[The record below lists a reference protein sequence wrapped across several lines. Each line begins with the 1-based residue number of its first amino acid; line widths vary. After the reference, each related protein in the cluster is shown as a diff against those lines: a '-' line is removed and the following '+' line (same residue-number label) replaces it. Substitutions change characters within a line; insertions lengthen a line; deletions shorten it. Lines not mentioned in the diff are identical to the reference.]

1 VTDGVRLTINIIY
14 TKLYEVIELI
24 LSSRKEILMSES
36 PTAHLTPQAGLI
48 PAINAWEF
56 YLNDQGRSP
65 NTVKAFLS
73 DVRLLTQVL
82 PPDRTLG
89 AITTND
95 LNNFLHWLEHERSVP
110 CSPKT
115 LARRV
120 TAIKS
125 FFRWLQNGGALLV
138 NPAEKVVQHSVLSP
152 IPEVLTETEIDAVL
166 LAADRSRR
174 ATRPDARPY
183 TLLSLL
189 LATGIKKSEC
199 LGIHLNHIDLQSPGE
214 PYVFIRYASPAN
226 RYKERKL
233 TLPEDWLPAYEEYL
247 TQYNPVDRLFPW
259 SPRRL
264 EYLLEDIGKE
274 AGLPKHLSFDM
285 CRWTCVLQDFLNNVE
300 PEKIRQKLGISKIQ
314 WREINLKLRQLA
326 GKDE

>member
-1 VTDGVRLTINIIY
+1 
-14 TKLYEVIELI
+14 
-24 LSSRKEILMSES
+24 MSES
-36 PTAHLTPQAGLI
+36 STAHLTAQTSLI
-48 PAINAWEF
+48 PAINIWEY

-73 DVRLLTQVL
+73 DVRLLIQVL
-82 PPDRTLG
+82 PPDRTVG

-95 LNNFLHWLEHERSVP
+95 LNNFLHWLEHDRGVP

-120 TAIKS
+120 TALKS
-125 FFRWLQNGGALLV
+125 FFRWLQKGGALLV
-138 NPAEKVVQHSVLSP
+138 DPAEKVVQHSVLSP
-152 IPEVLTETEIDAVL
+152 LPEVLTEAEIESVL

-174 ATRPDARPY
+174 AARPDARPY
-183 TLLSLL
+183 TLLALL

-199 LGIHLNHIDLQSPGE
+199 LGIHLNHIDLQSPVE

-233 TLPEDWLPAYEEYL
+233 TLTEDWLPAYEEYL
-247 TQYNPVDRLFPW
+247 TQYNPVDRLLPW

-264 EYLLEDIGKE
+264 EYLLEDIGRE

-285 CRWTCVLQDFLNNVE
+285 CRWTCALQDYLNNVE

-326 GKDE
+326 GKAE